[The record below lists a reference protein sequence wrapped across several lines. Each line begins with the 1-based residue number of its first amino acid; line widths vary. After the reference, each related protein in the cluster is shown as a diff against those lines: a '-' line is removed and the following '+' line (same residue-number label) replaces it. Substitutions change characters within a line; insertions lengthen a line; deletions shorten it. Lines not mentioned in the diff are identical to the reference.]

1 MKSILLN
8 KVIYILFFLLL
19 PLGFS
24 CSKEGNE
31 RQTDADLKGRDLAE
45 IRDDGK
51 LIVVTDFSSVNYFIY
66 RGKPMGFQY
75 ELLQELSDYLDIEVE
90 VTVSN
95 DLNRNFISLVNGDV
109 DIIASNLTITEER
122 KKLFNFVLP
131 HNETRQVL
139 VQKTKSNYKSFSES
153 GFIEDISELSGK
165 NVYVQK
171 NSSHASLLK
180 NLVQEKGLLIRIHE
194 VPIETEQL
202 VRMVSKGEIEYTIA
216 DEDIATVNKRQLKG
230 IDIETVLSY
239 PEEQAWAVRKDSDEL
254 TREINN
260 WMESF
265 SKTRRYA
272 ILHNKYFMAKST
284 GAMYNSN
291 YNYSESGRISPYDEI
306 FKSEAE
312 KIGWDWRLIASMV
325 YQESRFNP
333 GARSW
338 AGAFGLMQLMPRTA
352 ERFGVNQYSPA
363 RDQIRAGIHFIK
375 WLDNR
380 FKNQIKNPE
389 ERQKF
394 VLASYN
400 VGPGHVTD
408 AMKLAEKYGMN
419 PYIWEDNVET
429 WLLNK
434 SDPKY
439 FSDPVVVHGYARGTE
454 TSKYVKE
461 ILYRYNHYL
470 NHEVNTELAQVL
482 Q

>member
-1 MKSILLN
+1 MKSIFTN
-8 KVIYILFFLLL
+8 RIKFFAFFLLIA
-19 PLGFS
+19 LGFS
-24 CSKEGNE
+24 CSNQGREGT
-31 RQTDADLKGRDLAE
+31 TDKDHKGRDLAE
-45 IRDDGK
+45 IREDGK
-51 LIVVTDFSSVNYFIY
+51 LVVVTDFSSVNYFIY

-90 VTVSN
+90 VKVSN
-95 DLNRNFISLVNGDV
+95 DLNKNFTSLVNGEI

-122 KKLFNFVLP
+122 KELFDFVLP
-131 HNETRQVL
+131 HNESRQVL
-139 VQKTKSNYKSFSES
+139 VQKSIKKNNRFSES
-153 GFIEDISELSGK
+153 ELVKDISELSGK
-165 NVYVQK
+165 SVFVQK
-171 NSSHASLLK
+171 NSSHAHLLK
-180 NLVQEKGLLIRIHE
+180 NLVKENGYLIKIQE

-216 DEDIATVNKRQLKG
+216 DEDIAMVNNRQYRDL
-230 IDIETVLSY
+230 DIETILSY
-239 PEEQAWAVRKDSDEL
+239 QEEQAWAVHKDADEL
-254 TREINN
+254 ADEINK

-265 SKTRRYA
+265 YNSRRFA
-272 ILHNKYFMAKST
+272 ILHNKYFVSRGT
-284 GAMYNSN
+284 GDMYNSN

-306 FKSEAE
+306 FKTEAE

-333 GARSW
+333 GAKSW
-338 AGAFGLMQLMPRTA
+338 AGAFGLMQLMPGTA

-363 RDQIRAGIHFIK
+363 RDQIRAGIRFIK

-380 FKNQIKNPE
+380 FINQIKNPE

-400 VGPGHVTD
+400 VGPGHVMD
-408 AMKLAEKYGMN
+408 AMRLAEKYGMN
-419 PYIWEDNVET
+419 PYIWEDSVEK

-434 SDPKY
+434 SDPQY
-439 FSDPVVVHGYARGTE
+439 FSDPVVVYGYARGTE
-454 TSKYVKE
+454 TSKYVKD

-470 NHEVNTELAQVL
+470 NHEQTTELAQVL